1 METLIIILA
10 VLFLALFILVPLL
23 EKFAAKAKGGGRINP
38 NLVKWVFP
46 LMAAVIVLQLIRYY
60 FG

>member
-1 METLIIILA
+1 METLIVILA

-23 EKFAAKAKGGGRINP
+23 EKFAGKGGGRINP
-38 NLVKWVFP
+38 KLAKWIFP

>member
-23 EKFAAKAKGGGRINP
+23 EKFAGKGGGKINP
-38 NLVKWVFP
+38 NMAKWIFP
-46 LMAAVIVLQLIRYY
+46 LMAALIILQMIRYY